1 MLYQQKA
8 DKGFVLA
15 VALLCLVLYWLP
27 TGFSMQEDGYVR
39 SQGRVMAVD
48 NQYVHQYG
56 VVKTGEQGVQVLLTE
71 EPYQGQQ
78 LELTNALMGKL
89 EMDKIYEAGDRVL
102 VVVKGEGGRI
112 GSANV
117 IDYYR
122 MDVEALLFGV
132 FMLFLFWYARWTGV
146 KAVLSFV
153 FTILVLWKVL
163 WPLLLKGW
171 NPLALSLLIVAAI
184 VACVTFLIAGVNRT
198 GMTAFLG
205 TISGAVGACL
215 LSVLFGK
222 LFKVHG
228 AVIPYAETLL
238 HVGYSHID
246 LTQVFLSGIF
256 LASSGA
262 MMDVAV
268 DISVTMRE
276 LVEKKPEITRR
287 ELIDSGMKV
296 GRAVVGTMT
305 TTLLLA
311 YSGSFTALMMVFLAQ
326 GTPVIN
332 ILNLT
337 YIAAEVLHTL
347 VGSLGVVLVA
357 PFTALLGGWLLTT
370 AKFCE
375 KAVRPEFVY
384 YK

>member
-1 MLYQQKA
+1 MLQQQKA
-8 DKGFVLA
+8 DKGFVL
-15 VALLCLVLYWLP
+15 VVVLLCLVLYWLP

-89 EMDKIYEAGDRVL
+89 EMDKIYEVGDRVL

-171 NPLALSLLIVAAI
+171 NPLSLSLLIVAAI

>member
-8 DKGFVLA
+8 DKGFVL
-15 VALLCLVLYWLP
+15 VVVLLCLVLYWLP

-89 EMDKIYEAGDRVL
+89 EMDKIYEVGDRVL

-171 NPLALSLLIVAAI
+171 NPLSLSLLIVAAI

-347 VGSLGVVLVA
+347 VGGLGVVLVA